1 MWSLQLTV
9 KTNSCVA
16 GRESEGVVRDLLTET
31 RGMEQQKEG
40 ALSQGM
46 SVPPEAKQDDESDS
60 LL

>member
-1 MWSLQLTV
+1 MWSLQLTI

-16 GRESEGVVRDLLTET
+16 GRESEGVVGDVLTET
-31 RGMEQQKEG
+31 RGWSDKEG

-46 SVPPEAKQDDESDS
+46 PVPPEAKQDDESDS